1 MNTAIDPVQE
11 FEDFMCSNEEKDSY
25 IAPVIMNGY
34 IQPSQ
39 IANLEMKAD
48 YLKRVTEEKFYD
60 LKNFF
65 MPMAIASMFMVGLV
79 TTINNITSIF

>member
-11 FEDFMCSNEEKDSY
+11 YEDFMCSHAEQDSY
-25 IAPVIMNGY
+25 VAPVIMNGY

-48 YLKRVTEEKFYD
+48 YLKRVDEEKFYD